1 MSNEHIVNDDHG
13 LTPEEEAALNYKG
26 DEDEE
31 KKIVD
36 PDADPETQ
44 AADADAAEPA
54 DDPAPAAGDEPAAG
68 AADADPAP
76 AADAEPEPAPAAAA
90 EPAPQPQAAP
100 APAPILIAQAPNDA
114 KEQLDKIAA
123 DKADLIE
130 KWESGEITG
139 KEYQTQLDA
148 LNEQQFDLK
157 AQVRE
162 AELAQK
168 LAQQQIQN
176 QWVNDC
182 NAFLAQHDEYAD
194 RNGERY
200 KLLNETIMALA
211 SMPSNQGL
219 SNEKALAKAHRIVQ
233 MEMGDTPAPV
243 AKPQAQPQPAKVVQ
257 HKVPKPAAPL
267 NIGTLPAADMNDTS
281 GGEFAA
287 LNALQK
293 SGDVEAYENA
303 VANMSEAQRARYLR
317 A

>member
-13 LTPEEEAALNYKG
+13 LTPEEEAALAYKG
-26 DEDEE
+26 DAEEE

-44 AADADAAEPA
+44 AADADAAAPA
-54 DDPAPAAGDEPAAG
+54 ADPAPAAGDEPAAG
-68 AADADPAP
+68 AADADAAPAP
-76 AADAEPEPAPAAAA
+76 DAEPEPAPAAAA

-100 APAPILIAQAPNDA
+100 APAPILIVQAPADA

-123 DKADLIE
+123 DKAALIE
-130 KWESGEITG
+130 KWETGEVTG

-148 LNEQQFDLK
+148 LNDKQFDLK

-168 LAQQQIQN
+168 MEEQRVQN
-176 QWVNDC
+176 QWVADC
-182 NAFLAQHDEYAD
+182 NAFLNSHPEYAD
-194 RNGERY
+194 KASERY
-200 KLLNETIMALA
+200 KLLNESIMALA

-219 SNEKALAKAHRIVQ
+219 SNEKALAKAHRMVQ
-233 MEMGDTPAPV
+233 LEMGETPAP
-243 AKPQAQPQPAKVVQ
+243 AATTQAPPAKVTQ

-281 GGEFAA
+281 GGEFAS

-293 SGDVEAYENA
+293 SGDVEAYEAA
-303 VANMSEAQRARYLR
+303 VANLSEAQRARYLR

>member
-1 MSNEHIVNDDHG
+1 MNDDIVNDDHG
-13 LTPEEEAALNYKG
+13 LTPEEEAARAYKG

-36 PDADPETQ
+36 PDA
-44 AADADAAEPA
+44 EPA
-54 DDPAPAAGDEPAAG
+54 VETAEQPAPAEAETAAAPAAGDEPAAG
-68 AADADPAP
+68 AADADAAP
-76 AADAEPEPAPAAAA
+76 AADANAEPAPAAAA
-90 EPAPQPQAAP
+90 EPASQPQAAP
-100 APAPILIAQAPNDA
+100 APAPILIVQAPADA

-123 DKADLIE
+123 DKAALIE
-130 KWESGEITG
+130 KWETGEVTG

-148 LNEQQFDLK
+148 LNDKQFDLK

-168 LAQQQIQN
+168 MEDQRVQN
-176 QWVNDC
+176 QWVADC
-182 NAFLAQHDEYAD
+182 NAFLAKHEEYAD
-194 RNGERY
+194 KTGERY

-219 SNEKALAKAHRIVQ
+219 SNEKALAKAHRMVQ
-233 MEMGDTPAPV
+233 VEMGETPTPA
-243 AKPQAQPQPAKVVQ
+243 ATTQAPPTKVTQ

-281 GGEFAA
+281 GGEFAS

-293 SGDVEAYENA
+293 SGDVEAYEAA
-303 VANMSEAQRARYLR
+303 VAGLSEAQRARYLR